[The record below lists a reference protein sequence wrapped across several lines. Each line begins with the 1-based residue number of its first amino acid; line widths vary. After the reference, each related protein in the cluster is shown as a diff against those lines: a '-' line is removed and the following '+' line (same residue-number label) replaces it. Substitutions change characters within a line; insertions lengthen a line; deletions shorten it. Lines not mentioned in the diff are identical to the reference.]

1 VSLAPLSF
9 PAVERQALTGSIA
22 LSLLPRGDIIL
33 VKNGDVVPADARCL
47 PDELSALETDEA
59 LLTGESLPVSKH
71 DRILDEPDCPVGDRK
86 NMVFSGSQV
95 TKGRGRCIVV
105 NTGMRTEL
113 GKIAE
118 AMERKETTNHKG
130 WAAKWYRIKCAMGTA
145 GTTPLQIKLN
155 TIAYILLGF
164 ALLLA
169 FIVVASTAFTD
180 VPFSIATYAVAT
192 AVSILPASLIAVV
205 SLTLANA
212 TRELAARNAL
222 VRRMDAVEAL
232 GAVTDICSDKTGTIT
247 VGKMVLKK
255 AWLPANGI
263 RPDDR
268 DWAPIDTVTG
278 QAYTAESGSDP
289 FYPRGIVRSAARRA
303 VQTSGTSTPTG
314 SSSDDSDDD
323 MDAEDVIRPSQ
334 MEEGL
339 KNLVLCASLC
349 NTATI
354 HHSDDNRWE
363 ANGDAT
369 EIALQ
374 VFAHKL
380 GHGQPHLTH
389 TKKSHAVQTQGE
401 FLSPQTTRTDD
412 KVTAVNPAKVAL
424 AGHYAKIVEH
434 PFDSCVLPP
443 RVCRLRRC

>member
-1 VSLAPLSF
+1 VSVPVSELS
-9 PAVERQALTGSIA
+9 RNRRCRALIGPTRLYLL
-22 LSLLPRGDIIL
+22 LSGDIIL

-130 WAAKWYRIKCAMGTA
+130 WAAKWYKIKCAMGTA

-212 TRELAARNAL
+212 TRELAQRNAL

-247 VGKMVLKK
+247 VGKMVVKK
-255 AWLPANGI
+255 AWIPADGA
-263 RPDDR
+263 RPDGQ
-268 DWAPIDTVTG
+268 DWARIDTVTG

-289 FYPRGIVRSAARRA
+289 FYPRGIVRSAARQSIRPD
-303 VQTSGTSTPTG
+303 SEG

-323 MDAEDVIRPSQ
+323 MDAEDVIRPSE

-354 HHSDDNRWE
+354 HKSDDNKWE

-389 TKKSHAVQTQGE
+389 TKKSHAVQTKGDA
-401 FLSPQTTRTDD
+401 LSPITTRTSD
-412 KVTAVNPAKVAL
+412 TAAVKPAKVAL

-434 PFDSCVLPP
+434 PFDSYVDRPSCH
-443 RVCRLRRC
+443 RLSASLT